1 MDAEAL
7 GVFGLAF
14 DITFMEDP
22 VDVHCGLGNILEK
35 GGNADV
41 IMGCCGGSVG
51 GGVHRFA
58 ELLVFSFDGC
68 AVVKSEGV
76 GWVGQWVRAADWY
89 KGCIFEGC

>member
-22 VDVHCGLGNILEK
+22 VDVHCGLGYILEK

-76 GWVGQWVRAADWY
+76 G
-89 KGCIFEGC
+89 